1 MKTLAAVVLPVA
13 AALFLGFWLLQ
24 PDHMIDLVEALA
36 WPGVIGVGLLVFRDQ
51 IGSVIERAQRLTF
64 GGKYVSLQLTAIE
77 ADVSGDS
84 SSSVPD
90 RPHPDEEGTG
100 VSLVLESWRSLE
112 ESAGRKVGE
121 LLPDGET
128 FQRPH
133 DRPIDYLEYQNIL
146 TPSENRTISGLRSVK
161 NHIAHTAGIRISPT
175 DASRYGD
182 LVAQMKG
189 RIDATTALPAV
200 RLRVLTDLIREINCL
215 IDLGKFDDIKIT
227 EVIEWIDGKT
237 VFTSLA
243 ERTSGFSDL
252 SLYTGTGTSYSK
264 HIAFYH
270 DQMKGFADVYG
281 GDARRKWG
289 VQNKGLCLL
298 LAWTNEIIQQGSGW
312 YPNEM

>member
-1 MKTLAAVVLPVA
+1 MHLAACLVLSQLYA
-13 AALFLGFWLLQ
+13 A
-24 PDHMIDLVEALA
+24 
-36 WPGVIGVGLLVFRDQ
+36 
-51 IGSVIERAQRLTF
+51 S
-64 GGKYVSLQLTAIE
+64 YC
-77 ADVSGDS
+77 SG
-84 SSSVPD
+84 
-90 RPHPDEEGTG
+90 EGTG

-121 LLPDGET
+121 LLPVGET

-189 RIDATTALPAV
+189 RIDAITALPAV
-200 RLRVLTDLIREINCL
+200 RLRVLTDLIREINSL
-215 IDLGKFDDIKIT
+215 IDLGKFDDIKIA
-227 EVIEWIDGKT
+227 EVITWIDGKT

-243 ERTSGFSDL
+243 ERTIGSSDL
-252 SLYTGTGTSYSK
+252 SLYTGTSYSK

-281 GDARRKWG
+281 GDAQRKWG